1 MTRDEM
7 LTGLATGEIQ
17 PIIHSTIARTFLT
30 DKDITHD
37 EVAQRRRE
45 LINEPDDADAPEW
58 ARFKAQDKGGT
69 WYWYEARPVALSE
82 DAEWH
87 ENGGDLQMSL
97 SGQIPAG
104 HDWRETLKPVE
115 QELPAPKWDGESW
128 PPPVGCIVE
137 VARGIQGDWMTAEV
151 LAVRNGKA
159 IVYTPDT
166 DLVGWIEEDCT
177 RPIRTPEQ
185 RAEDEAVEEMIEALR
200 DFPREKQE
208 GRSKGVCRRLY
219 RAGYRKP

>member
-17 PIIHSTIARTFLT
+17 PIIHPTIARTRLT

-45 LINEPDDADAPEW
+45 LINEPDDTEAPEW
-58 ARFKAQDKGGT
+58 
-69 WYWYEARPVALSE
+69 
-82 DAEWH
+82 
-87 ENGGDLQMSL
+87 
-97 SGQIPAG
+97 
-104 HDWRETLKPVE
+104 
-115 QELPAPKWDGESW
+115 DGEGY
-128 PPPVGCIVE
+128 PPNGTLCEALIRNESIHIEWTSGVVSEPVILPNNHFGRIF
-137 VARGIQGDWMTAEV
+137 VASGRYHVICSPSDF
-151 LAVRNGKA
+151 
-159 IVYTPDT
+159 
-166 DLVGWIEEDCT
+166 

-185 RAEDEAVEEMIEALR
+185 RAEDEAVDAMIEALR

-219 RAGYRKP
+219 RAGYRKQGSSNE